1 MHAVDIY
8 ADEGFEDLV
17 ERAEASGT
25 GNNVVSVH
33 AEPCGELLAQGG
45 RERIGVAVR
54 GRKFCEDARNLGHGA
69 QRVLV
74 RGELVLGEA
83 FMCLRAV
90 RRLTLLTWRAGRDQ
104 AVAMQVADSGR

>member
-1 MHAVDIY
+1 M
-8 ADEGFEDLV
+8 V

-33 AEPCGELLAQGG
+33 TEPCGELLAQGG

-54 GRKFCEDARNLGHGA
+54 GRKFCEDARDLGHGA

-83 FMCLRAV
+83 FNGC
-90 RRLTLLTWRAGRDQ
+90 GRFTCR
-104 AVAMQVADSGR
+104 VARQGAKDGADRDIGVFS